1 MKKLIDIP
9 EETRW
14 ELEKQATENKMNLK
28 NYIEFILS
36 NLCGGKKNKK
46 KKIASTDADTKTNRH

>member
-9 EETRW
+9 EEIRW
-14 ELEKQATENKMNLK
+14 ELEAKATENKMNLK

-36 NLCGGKKNKK
+36 SLCGGKKIKK
-46 KKIASTDADTKTNRH
+46 KKNVPTTADTKQ

>member
-9 EETRW
+9 EEIRW
-14 ELEKQATENKMNLK
+14 ELEAKATENKMNLK

-36 NLCGGKKNKK
+36 SMCVGKKIKK
-46 KKIASTDADTKTNRH
+46 KKSTKAATKQ

>member
-9 EETRW
+9 EEIRW
-14 ELEKQATENKMNLK
+14 ELEKQATENRMNLK

-36 NLCGGKKNKK
+36 NLCGGKKIKK
-46 KKIASTDADTKTNRH
+46 KKNVPTTAESKH

>member
-1 MKKLIDIP
+1 MKKLINIP
-9 EETRW
+9 EEIRW

-36 NLCGGKKNKK
+36 NLCVGKKIKK
-46 KKIASTDADTKTNRH
+46 KKITSTAVESKQLRH